1 MIKPALHI
9 TFIVLLTLSACVST
23 PREHHTVSQRGN
35 NISIQDA
42 YDCDVNQYG
51 NIFESAPTQKQELDA
66 SGFNMLTW
74 NVLKGEKEAW
84 KEDFNHLAKSQD
96 ILTIQEAR
104 LTDDMRELLKKGDYN
119 WDISTAFKYRGAE
132 VGVLTASRLEPDFTC
147 TFRTKE
153 PLISLPKT
161 AMVTL
166 YPMSNTDKSLMVV
179 NIHSINF
186 TLGTESFLK
195 QLGKVEKILSQ
206 HNGPVIFSGDIN
218 TWSKKR
224 MTILKDLSVRLGL
237 KAVKFNNHN
246 RTKIFGHN
254 IDHIFYRQ
262 LTVTDA
268 KVIKV
273 TSSDHNPMLVSFRLE
288 ESG

>member
-1 MIKPALHI
+1 
-9 TFIVLLTLSACVST
+9 
-23 PREHHTVSQRGN
+23 
-35 NISIQDA
+35 
-42 YDCDVNQYG
+42 
-51 NIFESAPTQKQELDA
+51 
-66 SGFNMLTW
+66 
-74 NVLKGEKEAW
+74 
-84 KEDFNHLAKSQD
+84 
-96 ILTIQEAR
+96 
-104 LTDDMRELLKKGDYN
+104 
-119 WDISTAFKYRGAE
+119 
-132 VGVLTASRLEPDFTC
+132 
-147 TFRTKE
+147 
-153 PLISLPKT
+153 
-161 AMVTL
+161 MVTL